1 MFYNGKEVTASE
13 LINIITKKYTTDGSN
28 ILNKSVKLSGDTS
41 IDVSITSDKY
51 KGIEIIPTENPDFLI
66 LSLIR

>member
-13 LINIITKKYTTDGSN
+13 LIDIVTKKYTTGGN

-41 IDVSITSDKY
+41 IGVSITSDKY
-51 KGIEIIPTENPDFLI
+51 KGIEIIPTEHPDFFL
-66 LSLIR
+66 LSLIK